1 MNTKR
6 ITGVSFLLMLALF
19 GQSQN
24 SRPFIKLVLPV
35 RESNVVRS
43 NRQFISGST
52 CPGCELTING
62 DAVKVYSSGG
72 FAYELNLNEGEN
84 SYQLQARSAGNV
96 ASKRVSFRYT
106 KPAPPDTVKTLDI
119 TSIDI
124 QPAGNMM
131 VQRGDRIFL
140 RVKAMPGAQLWVNDT
155 VPLREMATSPDNPIP
170 GIYQGEYVFS
180 EADSAASK
188 KLLLRL
194 RDSTGASTSRY
205 SAYTYTMLP
214 YTTAQRIITKGR
226 LAHLLYG
233 IGEDRLGGAKMGYID
248 SLIPLRVTGK
258 VKDLYRVQLTRHRTA
273 WIPDDVVEWLPSDM
287 PDNRSLT
294 GNWRVYGDSAYDY
307 VKINLESRLPYQS
320 LQELN
325 PSRIIVDIF
334 GATNNTNWITQLDNV
349 QEIENVRYEQ
359 IEDEVLRVTIDLK
372 HRQHW
377 GHAIYYEGTR
387 LVVRVKPQ
395 PKQLDLRHL
404 RIAVDAGH
412 GGSNTGA
419 GGPTGSIEKE
429 LALAVALK
437 LKRELQYLGAHVMM
451 TRSTESFVDNK
462 ERILL
467 YRDSLPDLLISLH
480 LNSSGDPINVA
491 GTGTFYKYPGFRP
504 LSHLIYRRMLELGLP
519 EYGNT
524 GGFNFM
530 LNSPTEYPNAL
541 VEMLFISNPAEE
553 DLILKQEFQQEIA
566 RKITDGI
573 RDFLRACA
581 ADATTP

>member
-1 MNTKR
+1 
-6 ITGVSFLLMLALF
+6 ML
-19 GQSQN
+19 
-24 SRPFIKLVLPV
+24 
-35 RESNVVRS
+35 
-43 NRQFISGST
+43 
-52 CPGCELTING
+52 
-62 DAVKVYSSGG
+62 
-72 FAYELNLNEGEN
+72 
-84 SYQLQARSAGNV
+84 
-96 ASKRVSFRYT
+96 
-106 KPAPPDTVKTLDI
+106 
-119 TSIDI
+119 
-124 QPAGNMM
+124 
-131 VQRGDRIFL
+131 
-140 RVKAMPGAQLWVNDT
+140 
-155 VPLREMATSPDNPIP
+155 
-170 GIYQGEYVFS
+170 
-180 EADSAASK
+180 
-188 KLLLRL
+188 
-194 RDSTGASTSRY
+194 
-205 SAYTYTMLP
+205 
-214 YTTAQRIITKGR
+214 
-226 LAHLLYG
+226 
-233 IGEDRLGGAKMGYID
+233 
-248 SLIPLRVTGK
+248 
-258 VKDLYRVQLTRHRTA
+258 RTA
-273 WIPDDVVEWLPSDM
+273 WIPDDVVEWLPSEM

-294 GNWRVYGDSAYDY
+294 GNWCVYGDSAYDY

-334 GATNNTNWITQLDNV
+334 GATNNTNWITQFENV

-359 IEDEVLRVTIDLK
+359 IEDEVLRVTVDLK

-377 GHAIYYEGTR
+377 GHAIYYEGNR
-387 LVVRVKPQ
+387 LVLRIKPQ

-437 LKRELQYLGAHVMM
+437 LKHELQYLGAHVIM

-504 LSHLIYRRMLELGLP
+504 LSQLIYRRMLELGLR

-553 DLILKQEFQQEIA
+553 DLILQQEFQQEIA

-581 ADATTP
+581 ADAAKP